1 MKCPN
6 CGGKGKY
13 KNGFGKIG
21 VCYYCLG
28 TGKVN
33 DKGERVKTEQE
44 YIQTCTTEQLAEFLH
59 GIVIRSVQATW
70 DGKKPD
76 YPAYLYDWKMW
87 LKQPHKP
94 FS

>member
-13 KNGFGKIG
+13 KNVFGKVDG
-21 VCYYCLG
+21 CYYCLE
-28 TGKVN
+28 TGEVN
-33 DKGERVKTEQE
+33 GKGEQVQTNEEWFCGLSTEE
-44 YIQTCTTEQLAEFLH
+44 KAKFFH
-59 GIVIRSVQATW
+59 GIVIRAMQATW

-76 YPAYLYDWKMW
+76 YPAYLYDWKKW

-94 FS
+94 IS